1 MTMYNSVLHQKK
13 VRRQPKRPT
22 KGHMAHPASLVDQF
36 KVNDLVE
43 YYKVKEASQAAQDG
57 TPLPKTPAKP
67 YGNPLS
73 TFADY
78 KAHVNYVGK
87 ESAALGEREAKPP
100 APLVIKKDDKG
111 RTVLV
116 DHTGKVFVL
125 DPGSASDTDS
135 DDGFPVSAETGVRYM
150 SYTPAVDDPKHEDYQ
165 DEWVSTFGKLKAEAK
180 RRHQHELLVEKLG
193 YDPDDV
199 KHNSKRYTKSR
210 TGTRRRQ
217 GNKRHPAGSHR
228 AASPLR
234 AAATTATRASGRA
247 PKARAQRRRKPGIVS
262 QYNQRALRPDL
273 VKKPVAL
280 TPFVDAD
287 TGEALTP
294 NNIGLQSP
302 RDQVKAR
309 RHEIGPPVVIESIGD
324 LEALKTQH
332 EKTLLALIG
341 SEWRREGQRIQALKN
356 ERFEHRKQWLKKR
369 FEEER
374 AEVWRW
380 AWLAVASFPV

>member
-1 MTMYNSVLHQKK
+1 MYKSVCENI
-13 VRRQPKRPT
+13 VIIRGYIFKRSMLFTKLRSPT
-22 KGHMAHPASLVDQF
+22 FSISYFFLAEEEVSPIR
-36 KVNDLVE
+36 
-43 YYKVKEASQAAQDG
+43 
-57 TPLPKTPAKP
+57 
-67 YGNPLS
+67 
-73 TFADY
+73 
-78 KAHVNYVGK
+78 
-87 ESAALGEREAKPP
+87 SATS
-100 APLVIKKDDKG
+100 V
-111 RTVLV
+111 
-116 DHTGKVFVL
+116 
-125 DPGSASDTDS
+125 
-135 DDGFPVSAETGVRYM
+135 
-150 SYTPAVDDPKHEDYQ
+150 
-165 DEWVSTFGKLKAEAK
+165 LKAEAK

-210 TGTRRRQ
+210 KGTRRRQ

-324 LEALKTQH
+324 LVEALD
-332 EKTLLALIG
+332 LL
-341 SEWRREGQRIQALKN
+341 
-356 ERFEHRKQWLKKR
+356 ER
-369 FEEER
+369 
-374 AEVWRW
+374 
-380 AWLAVASFPV
+380 VAP